1 MSKGV
6 VLFASNN
13 SKINYVKQANFL
25 AKRIKKYMGLPTSIV
40 TDIDIQS
47 KYPDTVEVFDEIIQV
62 NNLKHSYANK
72 RYHDGTLSNRVLNF
86 NNGNRA
92 DAYFLSP
99 YDETLVMDTDY
110 IVSSDILNNC
120 FEQQNDLCLYKDAVH
135 LGIHSGTPEFDKIS
149 DTSVDFYWATVVF
162 FRKTKVNEI
171 YFNLIKHIQENYMHY
186 RSVYQFK
193 SNVYRNDFAFS
204 IAAHIMNGY
213 QKGNFVTSLPGK
225 HYYTI
230 DKDVLHSIVDTEI
243 KVLVEKSQRLG
254 EYTLAKFNNMNLH
267 VMNKFSLERVIDNQ

>member
-1 MSKGV
+1 M
-6 VLFASNN
+6 
-13 SKINYVKQANFL
+13 
-25 AKRIKKYMGLPTSIV
+25 
-40 TDIDIQS
+40 
-47 KYPDTVEVFDEIIQV
+47 
-62 NNLKHSYANK
+62 
-72 RYHDGTLSNRVLNF
+72 
-86 NNGNRA
+86 
-92 DAYFLSP
+92 
-99 YDETLVMDTDY
+99 
-110 IVSSDILNNC
+110 
-120 FEQQNDLCLYKDAVH
+120 H

>member
-13 SKINYVKQANFL
+13 HKINYVKQATFL
-25 AKRIKKYMGLPTSIV
+25 AKRISKYMDLPTSIV
-40 TDIDIQS
+40 TDVDIND
-47 KYPDTVEVFDEIIQV
+47 KYPDSVDAFDEIILV
-62 NNLKHSYANK
+62 NNLKHNYASK
-72 RYHDGTLSNRVLNF
+72 RYNDGSLSNRVLNF

-110 IVSSDILNNC
+110 VVCNSILNNC
-120 FEQQNDLCLYKDAVH
+120 FEQQKDLLLYKNAVH
-135 LGIHSGTPEFDKIS
+135 LGIHNGTPEFDRIS

-162 FRKTKVNEI
+162 FRKTKLNEI

-213 QKGNFVTSLPGK
+213 QKGNFIANLPGK
-225 HYYTI
+225 HFYTI
-230 DKDVLHSIVDTEI
+230 DKDVLHSIEDDEI
-243 KVLVEKSQRLG
+243 TVLLEKAQRLG
-254 EYTLAKFNNMNLH
+254 EYTLSKVKGMNVH
-267 VMNKFSLERVIDNQ
+267 VMNKFSLERAIDK